1 MPDTPMVIKLG
12 ISEYIAISKLRI
24 VAVLNLVAV
33 TSLLA
38 ASRWSVDPWHIV
50 FLLLSGS
57 MASMGS
63 SALNHYYDRDID
75 PLMKRT
81 SNRPLPN
88 GRIGARSALIYGVS
102 MSVASVIIAVF
113 TLNMLAALFIALGI
127 IFYVV
132 VYTLWLKR
140 RHTSNIVIG
149 GFAGSC
155 ASYAG
160 WFTAT
165 NTIDPLGIFV
175 GLIVFLWT
183 PTHFW
188 CLSIVSRE
196 EYAIARVP
204 MLPVL
209 VGDKQ
214 AAKYILIN
222 TIVLLPYSITIAFFG
237 LGLIYLI
244 GVILAGLMLLRYNL
258 LLMRNTSKDVAWK
271 TYKLSS
277 PYLAIVFLSLMF
289 DSLYHIPLNVF
300 N

>member
-1 MPDTPMVIKLG
+1 MIIKLG
-12 ISEYIAISKLRI
+12 VREYLAISKLRI

-33 TSLLA
+33 TSLVA
-38 ASRWSVDPWHIV
+38 AAKGSVDPWDLA
-50 FLLLSGS
+50 FLFLTGS

-75 PLMKRT
+75 PLMRRT
-81 SNRPLPN
+81 SNRPLPK
-88 GRIGARSALIYGVS
+88 GLLAAKYALIYGLLMS
-102 MSVASVIIAVF
+102 IASVAIAVF
-113 TLNMLAALFIALGI
+113 TLNAIAAFFIALGI

-132 VYTLWLKR
+132 IYTLWLKR
-140 RHTSNIVIG
+140 RHISNIVIG

-165 NTIDPLGIFV
+165 NSIDPLGLLV
-175 GLIVFLWT
+175 GFIVFLWT

-188 CLSIVSRE
+188 CLSIVGRE
-196 EYAIARVP
+196 EYATARVP

-209 VGDKQ
+209 VGDKK
-214 AAKYILIN
+214 AAEYIMVN
-222 TIVLLPYSITIAFFG
+222 TLVLVPYSIAIAFFG

-244 GVILAGLMLLRYNL
+244 GAVLAGVMLLNYNAR
-258 LLMRNTSKDVAWK
+258 LMRYTNKEVAWK

-277 PYLAIVFLSLMF
+277 PYLAIVFIALML
-289 DSLYHIPLNVF
+289 DQIYYIPL
-300 N
+300 

>member
-1 MPDTPMVIKLG
+1 MLSRLRIR
-12 ISEYIAISKLRI
+12 EYLAISKLRI
-24 VAVLNLVAV
+24 VAVLNLVAI

-38 ASRWSVDPWHIV
+38 ASKWNTDPWHIV
-50 FLLLSGS
+50 FLLLTGS

-81 SNRPLPN
+81 SNRPLPKGLLN
-88 GRIGARSALIYGVS
+88 ARSALLYGIL
-102 MSVASVIIAVF
+102 MSVASVAIAVF
-113 TLNMLAALFIALGI
+113 TLNAIAAFFIALGI
-127 IFYVV
+127 FFYVII
-132 VYTLWLKR
+132 YTVWLKR

-165 NTIDPLGIFV
+165 NTIDPLGLLV

-196 EYAIARVP
+196 DYANARVP

-209 VGDKQ
+209 VGDKK
-214 AAKYILIN
+214 AAKYILVN
-222 TIVLLPYSITIAFFG
+222 TVILIPYSIVITFLG
-237 LGLIYLI
+237 LGMIYLI
-244 GVILAGLMLLRYNL
+244 GAVIAGLMLLNYNTK
-258 LLMRNTSKDVAWK
+258 LMRDTSKEVAWK

-277 PYLAIVFLSLMF
+277 PYLAIVFLALMF
-289 DSLYHIPLNVF
+289 DSLYYIPLHLQ
-300 N
+300 

>member
-1 MPDTPMVIKLG
+1 MLSRLRIR
-12 ISEYIAISKLRI
+12 EYLAISKLRI
-24 VAVLNLVAV
+24 VAVLNLVAI

-38 ASRWSVDPWHIV
+38 ASKWNTDPWHIV
-50 FLLLSGS
+50 FLLLTGS

-81 SNRPLPN
+81 SNRPLPKGLLN
-88 GRIGARSALIYGVS
+88 ARSALLYGILMS
-102 MSVASVIIAVF
+102 IASVAIALF
-113 TLNMLAALFIALGI
+113 TLNAIAAFFIALGI
-127 IFYVV
+127 FFYVII
-132 VYTLWLKR
+132 YTVWLKR

-165 NTIDPLGIFV
+165 NAIDPLGLLV

-196 EYAIARVP
+196 DYANARVP

-209 VGDKQ
+209 VGDKK
-214 AAKYILIN
+214 AAKYILVN
-222 TIVLLPYSITIAFFG
+222 TVILIPYSIVIAFLG
-237 LGLIYLI
+237 LGMIYLI
-244 GVILAGLMLLRYNL
+244 GAVIAGLMLLNYNTK
-258 LLMRNTSKDVAWK
+258 LMRDTSKEVAWK

-277 PYLAIVFLSLMF
+277 PYLAIVFLALMF
-289 DSLYHIPLNVF
+289 DSLYYIPLQF
-300 N
+300 I

>member
-1 MPDTPMVIKLG
+1 MIIKLG
-12 ISEYIAISKLRI
+12 VREYLAISKLRI

-33 TSLLA
+33 TSLVA
-38 ASRWSVDPWHIV
+38 AAKGSVDPWDLV
-50 FLLLSGS
+50 FLLLTGS

-75 PLMKRT
+75 PLMRRT
-81 SNRPLPN
+81 SNRPLPK
-88 GRIGARSALIYGVS
+88 GLLAAKYALIYGLLMS
-102 MSVASVIIAVF
+102 IASVAIAVF
-113 TLNMLAALFIALGI
+113 TLNAIAAFFIALGI

-132 VYTLWLKR
+132 IYTLWLKR
-140 RHTSNIVIG
+140 RHISNIVIG

-165 NTIDPLGIFV
+165 NSIDPLGLLV
-175 GLIVFLWT
+175 GFIVFLWT

-188 CLSIVSRE
+188 CLSIVGRE
-196 EYAIARVP
+196 EYATARVP

-209 VGDKQ
+209 VGDKK
-214 AAKYILIN
+214 AAEYIMVN
-222 TIVLLPYSITIAFFG
+222 TLVLVPYSIAIAFFG

-244 GVILAGLMLLRYNL
+244 GAVLAGGMLLNYNARLTRY
-258 LLMRNTSKDVAWK
+258 TSKEVAWK

-277 PYLAIVFLSLMF
+277 PYLAIVFIALML
-289 DSLYHIPLNVF
+289 DQIYYIPL
-300 N
+300 

>member
-1 MPDTPMVIKLG
+1 MLSRLRIR
-12 ISEYIAISKLRI
+12 EYLAISKLRI
-24 VAVLNLVAV
+24 VAVLNLVAI

-38 ASRWSVDPWHIV
+38 ASKWNTDPWHIV
-50 FLLLSGS
+50 FLLLTGS

-75 PLMKRT
+75 PLMRRT
-81 SNRPLPN
+81 SNRPLPKGLLN
-88 GRIGARSALIYGVS
+88 ARSALLYGIL
-102 MSVASVIIAVF
+102 MSVASVAIAVF
-113 TLNMLAALFIALGI
+113 TLNAIAAFFIALGI
-127 IFYVV
+127 FFYVII
-132 VYTLWLKR
+132 YTVWLKR

-165 NTIDPLGIFV
+165 NTIDPLGLLV

-196 EYAIARVP
+196 DYANARVP

-209 VGDKQ
+209 VGDKK
-214 AAKYILIN
+214 AAKYILVN
-222 TIVLLPYSITIAFFG
+222 TVILIPYSIVITFLG
-237 LGLIYLI
+237 LGMIYLI
-244 GVILAGLMLLRYNL
+244 GAVIAGLMLLNYNTK
-258 LLMRNTSKDVAWK
+258 LMRDTSKEVAWK

-277 PYLAIVFLSLMF
+277 PYLAIVFLALMF
-289 DSLYHIPLNVF
+289 DSLYYIPLHLQ
-300 N
+300 

>member
-1 MPDTPMVIKLG
+1 MLIKLG
-12 ISEYIAISKLRI
+12 VREYLAISKLRI

-33 TSLLA
+33 TSFVA
-38 ASRWSVDPWHIV
+38 AGKGSIDPWHLT
-50 FLLLSGS
+50 FLLLTGS

-81 SNRPLPN
+81 SNRPLPK
-88 GRIGARSALIYGVS
+88 GLLAAKYALIYGLLMS
-102 MSVASVIIAVF
+102 IASVAIAVF
-113 TLNMLAALFIALGI
+113 TLNVIAAFFIALGI

-132 VYTLWLKR
+132 VYTLCLKR

-149 GFAGSC
+149 GFAGSS

-165 NTIDPLGIFV
+165 NNIDPLGLLV
-175 GLIVFLWT
+175 GFIVFLWT

-188 CLSIVSRE
+188 CLSIVGRE
-196 EYAIARVP
+196 EYATARVP

-209 VGDKQ
+209 VGDKK
-214 AAKYILIN
+214 AAEYIMVNTLIL
-222 TIVLLPYSITIAFFG
+222 VPYSIAVAFFG

-244 GVILAGLMLLRYNL
+244 GAVLAGAMLLNYNAR
-258 LLMRNTSKDVAWK
+258 LMRYTSKEVAWK

-277 PYLAIVFLSLMF
+277 PYLAIVFIALML
-289 DSLYHIPLNVF
+289 DQIYYIPLLP
-300 N
+300 